1 MEPVRDRQGKSIMS
15 KTKFEGK
22 VEILAHF
29 FLHWDDDENLKDFVE
44 YHNLGLPFAYGLH
57 QKMVSVNPT
66 GKKYIEEAFDGLLEA
81 LAIEDSGFESW
92 DDVEEILS
100 N

>member
-1 MEPVRDRQGKSIMS
+1 MA
-15 KTKFEGK
+15 KTNFEGK

-29 FLHWDDDENLKDFVE
+29 FLHYDDDEDLKDFVE

-57 QKMVSVNPT
+57 QKMVTVTPT
-66 GKKYIEEAFDGLLEA
+66 GKTYIEEAFVGLLEA
-81 LAIEDSGFESW
+81 LGIEDTGFESW
-92 DDVEEILS
+92 DDVEDILS